1 MLSQFLIPP
10 PYQRKGLGTFLLENI
25 YKYLFKE
32 DKNCPT
38 YYKRFKVEFN
48 DNNMGIIF
56 GKDFFENTMFTIDNE
71 ERKIYFYN
79 SNTEYFNGKIIN
91 EIETKISRPLTPL
104 KTSLLGV
111 GLLLV
116 LNIISFLIYFY
127 FKRKKEKIN

>member
-1 MLSQFLIPP
+1 
-10 PYQRKGLGTFLLENI
+10 
-25 YKYLFKE
+25 
-32 DKNCPT
+32 
-38 YYKRFKVEFN
+38 
-48 DNNMGIIF
+48 
-56 GKDFFENTMFTIDNE
+56 MFTIDNE

-116 LNIISFLIYFY
+116 MNIISFLIYFY